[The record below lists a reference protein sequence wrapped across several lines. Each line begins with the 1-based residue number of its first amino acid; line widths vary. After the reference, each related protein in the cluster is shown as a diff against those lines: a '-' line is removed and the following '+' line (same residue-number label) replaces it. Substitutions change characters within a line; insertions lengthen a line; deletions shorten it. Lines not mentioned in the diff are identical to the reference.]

1 MNTNREKADSG
12 SGTGRLHIADS
23 LLRVFDRRDIS
34 MWEHEPQSVRPI
46 FGVYHVYCVKG
57 WQRLVERQVENLKSG
72 GLLDATERL
81 FVSCISQNEGDID
94 ELRRIIG
101 SEKMELVS
109 FTNDAHRY
117 EYPAL
122 EKVLALCREQD
133 CLVYYFHTK
142 GISYQTVD
150 TSDRL
155 FRGFQSKIEAWREML
170 EYFVFAKWR
179 VAVNVLSHD
188 FDLYGCYRWPPR
200 NYKMFSGNFWW
211 VNSDYGRHLPDF
223 DPDVIKADRFYSEV
237 WTMSRGG
244 RVFSPFETIAD
255 LYFVRM
261 RRSIYAS
268 PRTKPCD
275 AIAFVFTY
283 NWRKFLKH
291 AFGYSYKK
299 RCQARFQK
307 LK

>member
-1 MNTNREKADSG
+1 MKKDREQTNSRKR
-12 SGTGRLHIADS
+12 TGGIHIFDS
-23 LLRVFDRRDIS
+23 LFRVYDRRDIS
-34 MWEHEPQSVRPI
+34 KWEHEPQSAKPI
-46 FGVYHVYCVKG
+46 FGVYHIYCVEG
-57 WQRLVERQVENLKSG
+57 WQRLVKRQVENLKND
-72 GLLDATERL
+72 GLLDATQRL
-81 FVSCISQNEGDID
+81 FVSCISKNDSDID

-101 SEKMELVS
+101 SEKMEVVS
-109 FTNDAHRY
+109 FTDDARRY

-122 EKVLALCREQD
+122 EKVLGVCREND

-142 GISYQTVD
+142 GISYQCVN

-155 FRGFQSKIEAWREML
+155 FLGFQANIEAWREML

-179 VAVNVLSHD
+179 VAVNTLNDSY
-188 FDLYGCYRWPPR
+188 DLYGCYRWPPR
-200 NYKMFSGNFWW
+200 DYKMFSGNFWW
-211 VNSDYGRHLPDF
+211 INSDYGKRLPDF
-223 DPDVIKADRFYSEV
+223 DEAVIETNRFYSEV
-237 WTMSRGG
+237 WPMSHDG

-268 PRTKPCD
+268 QTPKLCD
-275 AIAFVFTY
+275 AIAFIASY

>member
-1 MNTNREKADSG
+1 MNREKINSG
-12 SGTGRLHIADS
+12 KRAGGIHIFDS
-23 LLRVFDRRDIS
+23 LFRVYDRRDIS
-34 MWEHEPQSVRPI
+34 KWEHEPKSEKPI
-46 FGVYHVYCVKG
+46 FGVYHVYCVEG
-57 WQRLVERQVENLKSG
+57 WQRLVKRQVENLKNN
-72 GLLDATERL
+72 GLLDATQRL
-81 FVSCISQNEGDID
+81 FVSCISKNKSDID

-101 SEKMELVS
+101 SEKMEVVS
-109 FTNDAHRY
+109 FTDDARRY

-122 EKVLALCREQD
+122 EKVLDLCREND

-142 GISYQTVD
+142 GISYQCVN

-155 FRGFQSKIEAWREML
+155 FLGFQDKIEAWREML

-179 VAVNVLSHD
+179 VAVNTLND
-188 FDLYGCYRWPPR
+188 GYDLYGCYRWPPR
-200 NYKMFSGNFWW
+200 DYKMFSGNFWW
-211 VNSDYGRHLPDF
+211 INSNYGKRLPDF
-223 DPDVIKADRFYSEV
+223 DEAVIETNRFYSEV
-237 WTMSRGG
+237 WPMSHDG

-268 PRTKPCD
+268 QTPKLCD
-275 AIAFVFTY
+275 AIAFIASY

-291 AFGYSYKK
+291 AFGYIYKK
-299 RCQARFQK
+299 RCQARFQN

>member
-1 MNTNREKADSG
+1 MKVHFT
-12 SGTGRLHIADS
+12 DS
-23 LLRVFDRRDIS
+23 LFRVYRRYDTEK
-34 MWEHEPQSVRPI
+34 WEHEPRSARPI
-46 FGVYHVYCVKG
+46 YGVYHVYCIDG
-57 WQRLVERQVENLKSG
+57 WQKLVERQVENLRKD
-72 GLLDATERL
+72 GLLDATQRL
-81 FVSCISQNEGDID
+81 FVSCISGNKGDID

-101 SEKMELVS
+101 TAKTELVS
-109 FTNDAHRY
+109 FTDDAQRY

-122 EKVLALCREQD
+122 ERVLALCREQD

-142 GISYQTVD
+142 GISYRCID
-150 TSDRL
+150 TDDRL

-179 VAVNVLSHD
+179 VAVNVLCD
-188 FDLYGCYRWPPR
+188 GYDLYGCYRWPPR
-200 NYKMFSGNFWW
+200 NHKMFSGNFWW
-211 VNSDYGRHLPDF
+211 INSDYGKMLPDF
-223 DPDVIKADRFYSEV
+223 NADVTAHDRFYSEV
-237 WTMSRGG
+237 WPMSRGG
-244 RVFSPFETIAD
+244 RVFSAFETIAD

-268 PRTKPCD
+268 ATPGLYDR
-275 AIAFVFTY
+275 IAFVATY

-307 LK
+307 LR